1 MGQFVDQ
8 LVFLWILKAEDYF
21 NEQRSQ
27 RKGNKGIEKRLT
39 KMSGQSRQKM
49 QHVWREYLIIL
60 TIRMYSS

>member
-27 RKGNKGIEKRLT
+27 RKGNKGIEKR
-39 KMSGQSRQKM
+39 QDRSRQKCQDRVGRKCSM
-49 QHVWREYLIIL
+49 FGEN
-60 TIRMYSS
+60 T